1 MVVVT
6 DIRGRLGVFRL
17 RFQLRRVRDV
27 GLADD
32 TNASV
37 NGRRSGDGL
46 GLSDAFQRFERVY
59 FSSFEDGRQVLLLRL
74 QDELGLRAGLGA
86 DRRECT
92 LVPLDLCPLRKS
104 TI

>member
-1 MVVVT
+1 M
-6 DIRGRLGVFRL
+6 
-17 RFQLRRVRDV
+17 
-27 GLADD
+27 GLADNPD
-32 TNASV
+32 SGMNW
-37 NGRRSGDGL
+37 RRSGDGL